1 MAAVVTGCADS
12 TAPRSWEAVESS
24 IATSFP
30 EVPRITTA
38 ELAAMLHDPA
48 REVTLLDVREADEYA
63 VSHLL
68 GAARVASVQEAA
80 ALVVAAP
87 GHTTIIAYCSV
98 GYRSAALVAELRER
112 STRPI
117 YNLEGS
123 LFRWANEDRPV
134 YRGSEQVDVVHPFTE
149 SWGALLD
156 SHRHAYEPVP

>member
-1 MAAVVTGCADS
+1 
-12 TAPRSWEAVESS
+12 
-24 IATSFP
+24 
-30 EVPRITTA
+30 
-38 ELAAMLHDPA
+38 MLHDPA

-149 SWGALLD
+149 SWGTLLD